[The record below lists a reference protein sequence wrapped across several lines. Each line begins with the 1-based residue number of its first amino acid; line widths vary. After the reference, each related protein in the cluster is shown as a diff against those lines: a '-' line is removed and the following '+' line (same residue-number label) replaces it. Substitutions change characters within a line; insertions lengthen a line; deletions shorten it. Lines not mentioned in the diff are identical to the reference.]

1 MRFVS
6 PVLVVSDME
15 RSVAFYKD
23 ILGLRVVEDFGANK
37 VLDCGIAL
45 QTLESYKDFIDG
57 ASIKLGGND
66 SELYFEEDDIDAF
79 ARRLEGHDISY
90 IHPVKEHSWGQ
101 RVVRFYDPDR
111 HIIEVGEQ
119 MESVVSRFIEGGMT
133 PQQIA
138 ERMDVSLE
146 YVEGMI

>member
-1 MRFVS
+1 MKFVS

-15 RSVAFYKD
+15 RSIAFYKD
-23 ILGLRVVEDFGANK
+23 VLGLRVVEDFGANK

-45 QTLESYKDFIDG
+45 QTLESYRGFIDG

-66 SELYFEEDDIDAF
+66 AELYFEEGDFDAF
-79 ARRLEGHDISY
+79 ARRLEGRDISFV
-90 IHPVKEHSWGQ
+90 HPVKEHSWGQ
-101 RVVRFYDPDR
+101 RVVRFYDPDF

-119 MESVVSRFIEGGMT
+119 MESVVSRFLESGMT
-133 PQQIA
+133 PQQVA

-146 YVEGMI
+146 YVQSMI